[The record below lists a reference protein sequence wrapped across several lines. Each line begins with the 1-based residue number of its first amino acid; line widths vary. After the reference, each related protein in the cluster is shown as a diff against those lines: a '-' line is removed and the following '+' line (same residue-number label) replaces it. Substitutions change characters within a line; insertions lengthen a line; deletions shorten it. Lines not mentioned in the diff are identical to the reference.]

1 MPEDDCIHLDFLADV
16 EISRLFGGVECN
28 DAIERAP
35 DSLAID
41 VRARCAAC
49 GKAVRFE
56 GPIGVAVG
64 PGAPPM
70 VNIDGTELRAAGHM
84 GNNDTPPIRMMLRHG

>member
-1 MPEDDCIHLDFLADV
+1 LDFVAVV
-16 EISRLFGGVECN
+16 EIGRLFDGIECN
-28 DAIERAP
+28 DAIDRAP
-35 DSLAID
+35 DSVSID
-41 VRARCAAC
+41 VRAHCAAC

-70 VNIDGTELRAAGHM
+70 VSVNGLELRAAGHL
-84 GNNDTPPIRMMLRHG
+84 GENRTPPVRAQLRYGS